1 MRKIVVAMRNLD
13 SAIRFL
19 EKAKKTPKKT
29 PGVRYA
35 QKYRAAGHFHCMVTG
50 DFTDEVESELL
61 GKKKNLAESIQSI

>member
-19 EKAKKTPKKT
+19 EKAKKT

-50 DFTDEVESELL
+50 DFTDEVEAELL
-61 GKKKNLAESIQSI
+61 GKKKNLAETIQRI

>member
-13 SAIRFL
+13 SAIKFL
-19 EKAKKTPKKT
+19 EKAKKT

-50 DFTDEVESELL
+50 DFTDEVESGLL
-61 GKKKNLAESIQSI
+61 GKKKNLAESIQRI

>member
-19 EKAKKTPKKT
+19 ERAKKT

-61 GKKKNLAESIQSI
+61 GKKKNLAESIQRI

>member
-1 MRKIVVAMRNLD
+1 MRTIVVAMRNLD

-19 EKAKKTPKKT
+19 EKAKKT

-61 GKKKNLAESIQSI
+61 GKKKNLAESIQRI

>member
-19 EKAKKTPKKT
+19 EKAKKT

-50 DFTDEVESELL
+50 DFSDEVESELL
-61 GKKKNLAESIQSI
+61 GKKKNLAESIQRI

>member
-19 EKAKKTPKKT
+19 EKAKKT

-61 GKKKNLAESIQSI
+61 GKKKNLAESVQRI

>member
-1 MRKIVVAMRNLD
+1 MRKIVVAMRDLD

-19 EKAKKTPKKT
+19 EKAKKT

-50 DFTDEVESELL
+50 DFTDEVESKLL
-61 GKKKNLAESIQSI
+61 GKKKNLAEST

>member
-19 EKAKKTPKKT
+19 EKAKKTP
-29 PGVRYA
+29 GVRYA
-35 QKYRAAGHFHCMVTG
+35 QKYRAAGYLHCMVTG

-61 GKKKNLAESIQSI
+61 GKKKNLAESG

>member
-19 EKAKKTPKKT
+19 EKAKKTP
-29 PGVRYA
+29 GVRYA
-35 QKYRAAGHFHCMVTG
+35 QKYRAAGHFHFHCMVTG

-61 GKKKNLAESIQSI
+61 GKKKNLVESIQRI

>member
-13 SAIRFL
+13 SAKRFL
-19 EKAKKTPKKT
+19 EKAKKT

-50 DFTDEVESELL
+50 DFTDVVESELL
-61 GKKKNLAESIQSI
+61 GNKKNLAESIQRI

>member
-19 EKAKKTPKKT
+19 EKAKKT

-50 DFTDEVESELL
+50 DFTDEVESVLL
-61 GKKKNLAESIQSI
+61 GKKKNLAESIQRI

>member
-13 SAIRFL
+13 YAIRFL
-19 EKAKKTPKKT
+19 EKAKKT

-61 GKKKNLAESIQSI
+61 GKKKNLAESIQRI

>member
-13 SAIRFL
+13 SATRFL
-19 EKAKKTPKKT
+19 EKAKKT

-50 DFTDEVESELL
+50 DFTDEVKSALL
-61 GKKKNLAESIQSI
+61 GQKKNLAESIQSI

>member
-19 EKAKKTPKKT
+19 EKAKKT

-50 DFTDEVESELL
+50 DFTDKVESELL

>member
-13 SAIRFL
+13 SAIKFL
-19 EKAKKTPKKT
+19 EKAKKT

-50 DFTDEVESELL
+50 NFTDEVESELL
-61 GKKKNLAESIQSI
+61 GKKKNLVESIQRI

>member
-1 MRKIVVAMRNLD
+1 MRKIVVAMRDLD
-13 SAIRFL
+13 SAVRFM
-19 EKAKKTPKKT
+19 EKAKKT

-61 GKKKNLAESIQSI
+61 GKKKNLAESTQRI

>member
-19 EKAKKTPKKT
+19 EKAKKT

-50 DFTDEVESELL
+50 DFTDEVESEIL
-61 GKKKNLAESIQSI
+61 GKKKNLAESIQRI

>member
-1 MRKIVVAMRNLD
+1 MRKIVVAIRNLD

-19 EKAKKTPKKT
+19 EKAKKT

-61 GKKKNLAESIQSI
+61 GKKKNLAESIQRI

>member
-19 EKAKKTPKKT
+19 EKAKKTP
-29 PGVRYA
+29 GMRYA

>member
-19 EKAKKTPKKT
+19 EKAKKT

-61 GKKKNLAESIQSI
+61 GKKKNLAEQTQRI

>member
-13 SAIRFL
+13 SAIKFL
-19 EKAKKTPKKT
+19 EKAKKT

-61 GKKKNLAESIQSI
+61 GKKKNLAESIQRI

>member
-1 MRKIVVAMRNLD
+1 MAMRDLD

-19 EKAKKTPKKT
+19 EKAKKT

-61 GKKKNLAESIQSI
+61 GKKKNLAEST

>member
-1 MRKIVVAMRNLD
+1 MRKIVVAMRDLD

-19 EKAKKTPKKT
+19 EKAKKT

-61 GKKKNLAESIQSI
+61 GKKKNLAESTQRV

>member
-13 SAIRFL
+13 SANRFL
-19 EKAKKTPKKT
+19 EKAKKT

-61 GKKKNLAESIQSI
+61 GKKKNLAESIQRI

>member
-19 EKAKKTPKKT
+19 EKAKKTP
-29 PGVRYA
+29 GVRYA
-35 QKYRAAGHFHCMVTG
+35 QKYRVAGHFHCMVTG

-61 GKKKNLAESIQSI
+61 GKKKNLAESIQRI

>member
-19 EKAKKTPKKT
+19 EKAKKT

-50 DFTDEVESELL
+50 DFTEEVESELL

>member
-19 EKAKKTPKKT
+19 EKAKKT

-61 GKKKNLAESIQSI
+61 GKTKHLVESIQRI

>member
-1 MRKIVVAMRNLD
+1 MRKIVVAMRDLD

-19 EKAKKTPKKT
+19 EKAKKT

-50 DFTDEVESELL
+50 DFTEEVESELL
-61 GKKKNLAESIQSI
+61 GKKKNLAEST

>member
-19 EKAKKTPKKT
+19 EKAKKT

-50 DFTDEVESELL
+50 DFTDEVGLNSWERRKTLQNQF
-61 GKKKNLAESIQSI
+61 KVFR